1 MDQPLSLPLPSKLLL
16 LVEGSQKL
24 EAAASRK
31 GTAGR
36 GGGQWGELAAA
47 AGQAM
52 VALRA
57 DYGGGGLE
65 VEV

>member
-36 GGGQWGELAAA
+36 GGGSGESLQQQQ
-47 AGQAM
+47 G
-52 VALRA
+52 RPWWR
-57 DYGGGGLE
+57 YGLIMGVGGWR
-65 VEV
+65 